1 MRRHSRGPHPPA
13 CTCVS
18 CDLRRRSGRPR
29 STPLDIENVRSR
41 PAPPSS
47 RPRRAASQRPPSGL
61 AVAVLLVM
69 LAAAI
74 GAVVFVAM
82 WWSAVSGEEIEQ
94 LVEDISLAF
103 DEEDK
108 AMKAA
113 YKDPSPE
120 NQLDMESAERRREGL
135 QTRLLAKCR
144 QYLDGG
150 AKDKL
155 DSQKEEVEEME
166 TEIWGTNCLPGNYLT
181 TR

>member
-1 MRRHSRGPHPPA
+1 
-13 CTCVS
+13 
-18 CDLRRRSGRPR
+18 
-29 STPLDIENVRSR
+29 
-41 PAPPSS
+41 
-47 RPRRAASQRPPSGL
+47 
-61 AVAVLLVM
+61 M

-166 TEIWGTNCLPGNYLT
+166 TEIWHKLFTGELSYDEI
-181 TR
+181 TRLRNRGKKLEADIKDDERPVTICWSQLVSFRQMAQ